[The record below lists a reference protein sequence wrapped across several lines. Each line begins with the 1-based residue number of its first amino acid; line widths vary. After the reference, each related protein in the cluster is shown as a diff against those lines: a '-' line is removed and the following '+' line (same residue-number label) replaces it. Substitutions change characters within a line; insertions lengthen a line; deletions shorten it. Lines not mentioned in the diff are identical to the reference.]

1 MLKNNKTGI
10 LFWVTG
16 LSGSGKSA
24 ISNRIIQYVRK
35 NFGSTIILS
44 GDEFRKIFNIKSY
57 DKKSRIKNL
66 IYYQRFIKSITS
78 QNINILFN
86 VVGMINKARIWNK
99 KNIDNYLEIYIK
111 SDIQKIIK
119 FSKKNLYKKNKKN
132 IVGLDIKAELPSK
145 PDITIENDFVKS
157 IDYLAEELKIKLNK
171 LKLRGKKN

>member
-57 DKKSRIKNL
+57 DKKSRIKKL
-66 IYYQRFIKSITS
+66 I
-78 QNINILFN
+78 
-86 VVGMINKARIWNK
+86 
-99 KNIDNYLEIYIK
+99 
-111 SDIQKIIK
+111 
-119 FSKKNLYKKNKKN
+119 
-132 IVGLDIKAELPSK
+132 
-145 PDITIENDFVKS
+145 
-157 IDYLAEELKIKLNK
+157 
-171 LKLRGKKN
+171 